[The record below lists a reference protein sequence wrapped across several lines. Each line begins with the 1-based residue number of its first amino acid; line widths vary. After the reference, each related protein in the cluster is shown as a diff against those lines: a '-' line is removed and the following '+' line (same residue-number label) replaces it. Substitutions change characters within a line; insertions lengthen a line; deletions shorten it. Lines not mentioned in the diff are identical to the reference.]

1 MVEETQKIIKR
12 LPILLNNAKIIIDR
26 NKSNDCIVITTTEG
40 ILVVYEY
47 SDKFEFKDCAY
58 QCENAFKVIKDIIKE
73 TI

>member
-1 MVEETQKIIKR
+1 MRDGEEILKK
-12 LPILLNNAKIIIDR
+12 LPIMLNNAKIIIER

-47 SDKFEFKDCAY
+47 SDKFEFKDCVY
-58 QCENAFKVIKDIIKE
+58 KCENAFKVIKDIIKE